1 VVEDVEGLGSETK
14 ADLFSEMKLPLQR
27 KVGLPGSETPQHT
40 WGRTYSYSVLA
51 Y

>member
-1 VVEDVEGLGSETK
+1 MLKDGSETK
-14 ADLFSEMKLPLQR
+14 AGLFSEMKLPLQR